1 MKLNL
6 LTKTKSFAFSRHF
19 IKTINLNYG
28 YIAKPF
34 KISDIS
40 NVLTGENRVDF

>member
-1 MKLNL
+1 MKLLFRYKTLTIRVKLNL

-34 KISDIS
+34 KK
-40 NVLTGENRVDF
+40 